1 MSGNM
6 GDIGF
11 KGTPMLSKPDT
22 KQHDPHDLLEI
33 SPDVVLVARAAA
45 GFPSLAPEAAGREAH
60 IGSMDPG
67 TPRLDT
73 TFRASDTSGE
83 RHSRGKWLRNAAVAF
98 LLALVSGFGAAAWE
112 RYGDEAQA
120 MLAGF
125 APQ

>member
-1 MSGNM
+1 
-6 GDIGF
+6 
-11 KGTPMLSKPDT
+11 MLSKPDT

-60 IGSMDPG
+60 IGSMDSE

-83 RHSRGKWLRNAAVAF
+83 RHSHGKWLRNAAVAF
-98 LLALVSGFGAAAWE
+98 LFALVSGFGAAAWD
-112 RYGDEAQA
+112 RYGDEAQ
-120 MLAGF
+120 
-125 APQ
+125 